1 LCLRREFNVM
11 QIPSYQIQNVLKV
24 YSRQLSQGKILSRN
38 KFGSANKVSADSVT
52 ISSEGKRKAII
63 DKVAANIVDRIISD
77 GPKEKTEE
85 QITSKIEQELGKK
98 INFTKDKNQ
107 FTYTVIDENN
117 EKVTHTLSVE
127 DSKFIVRRMT
137 ELAREVAND
146 NMES

>member
-1 LCLRREFNVM
+1 M

-24 YSRQLSQGKILSRN
+24 YSRQLSQGKILGKG
-38 KFGSANKVSADSVT
+38 KFNTANKISADNVT

-63 DKVAANIVDRIISD
+63 DKVAANIVDRIITE

-85 QITSKIEQELGKK
+85 NITAQIEKELGKK
-98 INFTKDKNQ
+98 INFAKEKNQ

-127 DSKFIVRRMT
+127 DSKFIVKRMT
-137 ELAREVAND
+137 ELAREIANS
-146 NMES
+146 NMESS